1 MRWINMVMDDEIE
14 EESDSDKLYNHT
26 LEGLI

>member
-1 MRWINMVMDDEIE
+1 MRWINMVMDEEIE
-14 EESDSDKLYNHT
+14 EDSDLDRYYNHT

>member
-14 EESDSDKLYNHT
+14 EDSDLDKLYIHT